1 MQLNIVSN
9 VGGVEGRRRLR
20 GRLSDYNGRS
30 ASGDEWY
37 FCNLIDVADFR
48 KAEGRIED
56 IIGKFRDKKDK
67 EIYIMPYRKLLKV
80 IELICQ
86 NYTIEVST
94 LNAMLKDIVDEFED
108 DAVPLIPDAIPQST
122 FK

>member
-1 MQLNIVSN
+1 MV
-9 VGGVEGRRRLR
+9 
-20 GRLSDYNGRS
+20 
-30 ASGDEWY
+30 

-80 IELICQ
+80 M
-86 NYTIEVST
+86 N
-94 LNAMLKDIVDEFED
+94 
-108 DAVPLIPDAIPQST
+108 
-122 FK
+122 

>member
-1 MQLNIVSN
+1 MRKKSTTKDASSKRDNYYTKERTITQLIYISTSVSYAAQHRFK

-56 IIGKFRDKKDK
+56 IIGKFRDKKIK
-67 EIYIMPYRKLLKV
+67 KFI
-80 IELICQ
+80 
-86 NYTIEVST
+86 
-94 LNAMLKDIVDEFED
+94 
-108 DAVPLIPDAIPQST
+108 
-122 FK
+122 